1 MTTVPME
8 PVAAPEPRWRALLG
22 TNLADRLYRGVLTTL
37 ALLMPLLL
45 LALVGELATSAWP
58 AIQRFGLSFLWTS
71 VWDPVAGIYGAA
83 PMIFGTLASSLLAL
97 VIAVPLSLGVA
108 IYLTEFA
115 PKWLRQPVAFLVEL
129 LAAIPSVVYGLWG
142 IFVLIPFLRTVVV
155 PPLRAAFGWTPF
167 LSGVFYG
174 NSLLAGSVILAIMIV
189 PYIAAVSREVLLAV
203 PVSQREAAL
212 GMGATRWE
220 AVWTAVVPYGRA
232 GLIGAVILGLGRA
245 LGETMAVTMLIGNRH
260 DIGLSVLQPAYTM
273 AAAIAN
279 EFSEATTSIYL
290 SALFEVG
297 LILFVV
303 TVAVN
308 ALARVLIWRVARGTA
323 VGAGRCERA
332 SAAPPLGQRHHDRP
346 GSRAVLGGGPRPGP
360 DSRASRRERRV
371 VSRLELFRQESGPG
385 RAIGRRRGQ
394 RDRGN
399 GDHRRPRRAHRPPG
413 RDRHRPLS
421 RRVRVGP
428 PRLGRAVRG
437 GCPERHPVDRGRH
450 LRVDLAREADGPFLR
465 ARRERGARGA
475 HGADAGPDHRGD
487 GAARPPHA
495 A

>member
-8 PVAAPEPRWRALLG
+8 PVAAPEPRWRALRG
-22 TNLADRLYRGVLTTL
+22 TNVADRLYRTVLTTL
-37 ALLMPLLL
+37 ALLLPLLL
-45 LALVGELATSAWP
+45 LALVGELAVSAWP
-58 AIQRFGLSFLWTS
+58 AIRRFGLSFLWTS

-97 VIAVPLSLGVA
+97 LIAVPLSLGVA

-155 PPLRAAFGWTPF
+155 PPLRATLGWTPF

-212 GMGATRWE
+212 GMGA
-220 AVWTAVVPYGRA
+220 
-232 GLIGAVILGLGRA
+232 
-245 LGETMAVTMLIGNRH
+245 
-260 DIGLSVLQPAYTM
+260 
-273 AAAIAN
+273 
-279 EFSEATTSIYL
+279 
-290 SALFEVG
+290 
-297 LILFVV
+297 
-303 TVAVN
+303 
-308 ALARVLIWRVARGTA
+308 
-323 VGAGRCERA
+323 GRCEHA
-332 SAAPPLGQRHHDRP
+332 SAAPPPGQRHHDRP
-346 GSRAVLGGGPRPGP
+346 GSRAVLGGGPRPSP

-371 VSRLELFRQESGPG
+371 VSRLELFRQESRPG

-394 RDRGN
+394 RDRRDS
-399 GDHRRPRRAHRPPG
+399 DHRGIGRADRPA
-413 RDRHRPLS
+413 DRHRDGTLS
-421 RRVRVGP
+421 RGG
-428 PRLGRAVRG
+428 RLRAARLDRAVRG
-437 GCPERHPVDRGRH
+437 GRPERYPIDRGRH
-450 LRVDLAREADGPFLR
+450 LRLDLAREADGPLLR

-475 HGADAGPDHRGD
+475 DGADAGPHHRGD
-487 GAARPPHA
+487 GAARPPLAARGRPRPGLSALAHLAPRDRPHRPRRDRHRLPRGHRARRGGDRPAAFHGARQPELLDERAATHA
-495 A
+495 DAVAPDLRVRHRAIRRVAPSRLGGGARVDGTRVAPLPSTR